1 MAKKQV
7 AGNKRWVGQISS
19 TDANDSE
26 NPTVARMNFKVR
38 SSIRKTGAHLCYHTP
53 EEYSALSK
61 DQCIELHVQQKAS
74 PNEKD
79 KGKGQKKSN
88 CMRHT
93 TKKQLSSVMAMELLN
108 STAMKTTQYQHPPP
122 PPPPMQ
128 MDISS
133 IIKEAITSHLEQA
146 NILSNSSTLHSI
158 LKKV

>member
-19 TDANDSE
+19 TEANDSE
-26 NPTVARMNFKVR
+26 NPTVARMNFKVK
-38 SSIRKTGAHLCYHTP
+38 SSIRKTGAHLCYHSP

-88 CMRHT
+88 GMRHT
-93 TKKQLSSVMAMELLN
+93 TKKQLSSVMAMELLKLTSN
-108 STAMKTTQYQHPPP
+108 ENNPVPTPPP
-122 PPPPMQ
+122 PPPPPRKWIFQ
-128 MDISS
+128 AS
-133 IIKEAITSHLEQA
+133 ITSHLEQA